1 MTVQNAGLRE
11 GSLVLY
17 KLRPA
22 RVARLGDKLDLE
34 TEDGVGPKVRP
45 KDVLL
50 LHPGPLRSLAE
61 ALQPP
66 QGEVETAWEMLAGG
80 TTTLAELAELAYGAY
95 TPATA
100 WAAWQLVADGL
111 YFRGTPEAI
120 TACTAEEVARTRAAR
135 AAEAA
140 ERQAWARFMA
150 FVRERSAA
158 NNDVPRKTERASE
171 DERFLHEV
179 EALALGQSTRSR
191 VLRELNRE
199 ETPEAAHALLLELG
213 FWTEQV

>member
-1 MTVQNAGLRE
+1 MTAQIAGLRE

-22 RVARLGDKLDLE
+22 RVVRLDDKLELE
-34 TEDGVGPKVRP
+34 TEDGAGPKVRP
-45 KDVLL
+45 KDVTL
-50 LHPGPLRSLAE
+50 LHPGPIRSLAE
-61 ALQPP
+61 ALQP
-66 QGEVETAWEMLAGG
+66 QTGEVETAWEMLAGE

-120 TACTAEEVARTRAAR
+120 TVCPAEEVERTRSAR

-140 ERQAWARFMA
+140 ERQAWSRFLA
-150 FVRERSAA
+150 FVRGRSERDNAA
-158 NNDVPRKTERASE
+158 PDRPAPTPE
-171 DERFLHEV
+171 DERFLREV
-179 EALALGQSTRSR
+179 EALA
-191 VLRELNRE
+191 
-199 ETPEAAHALLLELG
+199 
-213 FWTEQV
+213 